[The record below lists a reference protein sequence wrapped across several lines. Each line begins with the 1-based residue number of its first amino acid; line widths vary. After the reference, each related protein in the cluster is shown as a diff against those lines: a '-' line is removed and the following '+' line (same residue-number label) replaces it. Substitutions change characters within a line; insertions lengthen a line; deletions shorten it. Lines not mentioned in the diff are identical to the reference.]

1 LKLPFSFFL
10 ALRYLKP
17 KRTFVSIITLISTL
31 GVMLGVTVL
40 ILVISVMT
48 GFDRELRQKVV
59 DWDAHILVGS
69 EDVLHDW
76 RDLTVKIRSTPDVIG
91 TAPYVQGP
99 VIVEFRDQRLASMIR
114 GIDPAEE
121 EKVVPLK
128 RFIKKGALDLEGES
142 AVLGVELARRL
153 HIGVGDKLTVY
164 SPGNL
169 GQVLDSIK
177 ELEKTKG
184 EDERKAIDKLREV
197 VLPKELTVTGIF
209 ETGHYTH
216 DSEFLL
222 VPLYV
227 GQELYNLGDALHG
240 VTVRTVDPYGA
251 ERVKREIEKF
261 LQPPEYAQTW
271 IDMNSQFFEAVR
283 LERTVMFFLLFFI
296 VVVAAFGIMNTLI
309 TVTVQKTRDIGIMKA
324 IGANIWQIVW
334 VFLGQGVV
342 VGVFGT
348 LSGLGVGM
356 TLIRYRNPVS
366 RWLANTLH
374 IEIFPRQVYQFSEIP
389 AQVVPR
395 DVAIICISAFVIC
408 WIFAL
413 IPAYRAARLDPVKA
427 LRYE

>member
-17 KRTFVSIITLISTL
+17 KRTFVSIITLISMA

-76 RDLTVKIRSTPDVIG
+76 RDLTVKIRNTPGVIG

-121 EKVVPLK
+121 EKVVSLK

-142 AVLGVELARRL
+142 AVLGVELARKL
-153 HIGVGDKLTVY
+153 HMDVGDKLTVY

-169 GQVLDSIK
+169 GQILDSIK

-184 EDERKAIDKLREV
+184 GDERKAIDKLREV

-209 ETGHYTH
+209 ETGHYVH

-240 VTVRTVDPYGA
+240 ITVKTVDPYGA
-251 ERVKREIEKF
+251 DRVKREIEKF

-271 IDMNSQFFEAVR
+271 IDMNSQYFEAVR

-296 VVVAAFGIMNTLI
+296 VIVAAFGIMNTLI

-366 RWLANTLH
+366 RWLASTLH
-374 IEIFPRQVYQFSEIP
+374 IEIFPKQVYQFSEIP